1 MTPSIASSPSKKLT
15 LCKDE
20 RIHHR
25 DVIQALRGSADS
37 IKTPALILVFLTTAL
52 KTPYPAQ
59 MMVSVSK
66 RNYKRAVDR
75 NRVKRLMRESYRK
88 QKLPLYQ
95 ALEVTKKQMAL
106 QFIFT
111 GRHLPNQAYIHG
123 KMNELLKI
131 LVNRIQSEK

>member
-1 MTPSIASSPSKKLT
+1 MTQSIASSHQKKLT

-25 DVIQALRGSADS
+25 DVVQALRASAHS
-37 IKTPALILVFLTTAL
+37 IKTPALILVFLTTEL

-59 MMVSVSK
+59 VMVSVSK

-75 NRVKRLMRESYRK
+75 NRIKRLMRESYRK
-88 QKLPLYQ
+88 QKLTLYST
-95 ALEVTKKQMAL
+95 LEESKKQMAL

-123 KMNELLKI
+123 KMSELLKI